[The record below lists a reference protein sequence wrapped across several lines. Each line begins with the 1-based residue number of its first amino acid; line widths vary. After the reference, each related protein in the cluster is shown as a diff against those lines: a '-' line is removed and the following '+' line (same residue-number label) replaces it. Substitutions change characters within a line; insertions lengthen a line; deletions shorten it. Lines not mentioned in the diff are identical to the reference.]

1 MPNAQSRLATLQP
14 AAPGPDP
21 RRWLMLPVVLTAMFM
36 AGFDIWT
43 VNVAAPSLQRDLH
56 VSDAALQ
63 LIVGGYAFMYASGMV
78 TGGRLGDLF
87 GYRRMFMIGV
97 VSFAAASLLCG
108 LAQSSGELVAA
119 RLLQGLTGAAMVP
132 QVLALITAT
141 FPVRERSRALA
152 WFGVT
157 MGVGF
162 VSGQILGGGLIEADI
177 AGLGWRSIFLVNVPV
192 GVLALVAAAV
202 VVPHARGQRRPR
214 LDPLGAVG
222 VSVSIA
228 LALVPLTLGRD
239 EGWPPW
245 TWASLAAALP
255 LLGLTVLWERRLAR
269 RGGEP
274 LLDLPLFRERTFSAG
289 LAVNFGLVFFFASF
303 MFVLTL
309 LLQAGL
315 GQPPL
320 RAGIEALPLAAAFT
334 IMSILSPRFS
344 ARLGARS
351 ITLGASI
358 TTLGTI
364 ALAVTGA
371 HYGAQLTGWDLAP
384 ATVLIGLGQWIA
396 LPSLIGAVLAH
407 VRPDRAGAAAGIL
420 TTTQQFGAASGIA
433 VIGAV
438 FYAALGVAPTRGTFV
453 SGMVVAMSVAAV
465 LVAITAAIT
474 LLLPRR
480 SASPRPAASRQ
491 EFRGEG
497 RAAAAGQQPGA
508 AAMSHAAR
516 PAMEHAVSPAME
528 QAVSPALSRAGSA
541 AAD

>member
-1 MPNAQSRLATLQP
+1 VPTAQSRPARLQT
-14 AAPGPDP
+14 AQAGPDP

-36 AGFDIWT
+36 VGFDIWA

-108 LAQSSGELVAA
+108 LAQSATELVAA
-119 RLLQGLTGAAMVP
+119 RLVQGLTGAVLVP

-141 FPVRERSRALA
+141 FPVAERSRALA

-162 VSGQILGGGLIEADI
+162 VSGQILGGGLIEADLF
-177 AGLGWRSIFLVNVPV
+177 GLGWRAIFLVNVPV
-192 GVLALVAAAV
+192 GVLALVAAAL
-202 VVPHARGQRRPR
+202 VVPHAWAQRRPR
-214 LDPLGAVG
+214 LDPLGAIG
-222 VSVSIA
+222 VSASIA

-239 EGWPPW
+239 QGWPPW
-245 TWASLAAALP
+245 TWVSLAASLP
-255 LLGLTVLWERRLAR
+255 VLALTVAWERRLNR

-274 LLDLPLFRERTFSAG
+274 LLDLPLFRDRTFSVG
-289 LAVNFGLVFFFASF
+289 LLVNFGLVLFFASF

-320 RAGIEALPLAAAFT
+320 HAGVEALPLAAAFT
-334 IMSILSPRFS
+334 VMSILSPRFS
-344 ARLGARS
+344 ARLGSRS
-351 ITLGASI
+351 ITLGATI

-364 ALAVTGA
+364 GLVLTGA
-371 HYGAQLTGWDLAP
+371 HYGAGLTGWDLAP
-384 ATVLIGLGQWIA
+384 ATVLIGLGQGIA

-407 VRPDRAGAAAGIL
+407 VRPERAGAAAGIL

-433 VIGAV
+433 IIGAI
-438 FYAALGVAPTRGTFV
+438 FYGVLGTAPSRGTFV
-453 SGMVVAMSVAAV
+453 SGMVVAMTVSAV
-465 LVAITAAIT
+465 LVAVAAAAT

-480 SASPRPAASRQ
+480 TAAHAAPGQARQAAGQAGRPVAAPVREQ
-491 EFRGEG
+491 V
-497 RAAAAGQQPGA
+497 AAAARLA
-508 AAMSHAAR
+508 
-516 PAMEHAVSPAME
+516 PADV
-528 QAVSPALSRAGSA
+528 
-541 AAD
+541 AD